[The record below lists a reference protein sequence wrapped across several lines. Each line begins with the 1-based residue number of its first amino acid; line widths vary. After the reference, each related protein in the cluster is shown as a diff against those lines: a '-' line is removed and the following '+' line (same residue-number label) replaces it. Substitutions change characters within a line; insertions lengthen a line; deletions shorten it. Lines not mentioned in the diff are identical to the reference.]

1 MLFIFRLQIDT
12 SDTFWGN
19 VSRYEEKEEN
29 TTFLQQTKEHTSVM
43 QREKNSMNYSDD
55 RDLKLEDDKITSWS
69 TLDVSILSCILC
81 LVVISLYQKV
91 NFILKLL
98 LMTLTAT
105 VQITIY
111 TCISKTQQREK
122 YSRNEVMIS
131 SSSLSS
137 SSFHVKR
144 EILTWPTNLTNISMF
159 SNDEES
165 IYYEWPSWL
174 EPALL
179 MSLLIILLHI
189 LDRQIELTS
198 RSDFLWMT
206 KLRSEEDG
214 GDTMLG
220 INKVIK
226 QLALIN

>member
-1 MLFIFRLQIDT
+1 MKFVFRLQIDT

-19 VSRYEEKEEN
+19 ASRYEETGEN
-29 TTFLQQTKEHTSVM
+29 ITFLRQPKEYTTVM
-43 QREKNSMNYSDD
+43 QREKHLTNDSDAHN
-55 RDLKLEDDKITSWS
+55 LNLGQDDKITSWS

-91 NFILKLL
+91 NFILKLF
-98 LMTLTAT
+98 LMTLTAI

-111 TCISKTQQREK
+111 TCISKTQQQQEK
-122 YSRNEVMIS
+122 DSKNEVISIS
-131 SSSLSS
+131 SSSNSS
-137 SSFHVKR
+137 SVHFEGEVV
-144 EILTWPTNLTNISMF
+144 TTNISMF
-159 SNDEES
+159 SDEEE
-165 IYYEWPSWL
+165 ILYYEWPSWL

-179 MSLLIILLHI
+179 VGLLIVLLHI

-220 INKVIK
+220 INKVIG
-226 QLALIN
+226 N